1 MKKWICLLL
10 LFSVWCMPGPRVHAA
25 SKTDELKGEPKLM
38 VTTVLSDPA
47 DLEAGMEA
55 TLTITI
61 KNTNGRRYVKN
72 AIFSFSE
79 ASGEIIPIGQDSIF
93 VSKIDKGAE
102 FEWSLQVHVLPTA
115 RSGIHT
121 AIIEMSYEDSAHLS
135 HHMNSKIYLEVRQ
148 PVRLSFDEPKF
159 PARVMQGDTQ
169 SFSLTLMNLGK
180 SEIYNALLSFDIEG
194 LANGGSVLIGTLEPG
209 SFKSSTTNFRV
220 DSDKAGPVEG
230 LITLTYEDDFGEIYQ
245 TEIPLKT
252 TIEQKVIQSA
262 PIKEEDPASGI
273 LRSWWVLPA
282 SATVLVF
289 LIIAVIFG
297 IVRSRKRRAEEAK
310 L

>member
-1 MKKWICLLL
+1 M
-10 LFSVWCMPGPRVHAA
+10 LFRPGQGVQAA

-38 VTTVLSDPA
+38 VTAVLSDPA

-79 ASGEIIPIGQDSIF
+79 ASDEIIPIGQDSIF
-93 VSKIDKGAE
+93 VAKIDKGAE
-102 FEWSLQVHVLPTA
+102 FEWSLQGQVLPTT

-121 AIIEMSYEDSAHLS
+121 AIIEMSYEDSTHFS
-135 HHMNSKIYLEVRQ
+135 HHMSSKIYLEVRQ

-159 PARVMQGDTQ
+159 PTRVMQGDTQ

-209 SFKSSTTNFRV
+209 SFESGTTNFRV
-220 DSDKAGPVEG
+220 DSDITGPVEG

-245 TEIPLKT
+245 TTIPLKT
-252 TIEQKVIQSA
+252 TIELKVIQSA

-273 LRSWWVLPA
+273 LSRWWVLPA

-297 IVRSRKRRAEEAK
+297 IVRSRKRRAEETK